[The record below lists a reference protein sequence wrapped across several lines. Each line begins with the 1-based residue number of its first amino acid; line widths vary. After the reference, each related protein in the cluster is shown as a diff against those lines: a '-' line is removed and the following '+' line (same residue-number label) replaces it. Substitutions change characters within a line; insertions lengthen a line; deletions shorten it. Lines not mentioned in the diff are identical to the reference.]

1 METMPATTSA
11 GVQLP
16 AVELAGVTWSDAVEA
31 YLTNASRS
39 GSEHTR
45 RAYRRRLEAFADA
58 ELVMGERQLA
68 PIRTLGDVTPAHLMA
83 WRAHVMETMRPGSQG
98 QAIAALRGFMRWT
111 GAQGMHGVP
120 SDTWRETLRMPPA
133 HEPRPYSVLTDAEIV
148 RLFDAVDTAT
158 TAKGQARSAERR
170 QRDTAILAVMLGAG
184 LRAAEVVALE
194 VRDVAAG
201 EGGVVLA
208 VAGKGGKRREVP
220 IREDVAR
227 PILRYLHTTGRRL
240 GDAGALFTREGDR
253 TGGYLTTRTVGMLT
267 AQYADAA
274 GIEAARAFSPHACRH
289 TYAVRAARE
298 GLTVAALRRALGHSS
313 VATTGRY
320 LDHIALADLR
330 DSLPN
335 LPTRESVGG

>member
-1 METMPATTSA
+1 MVWA
-11 GVQLP
+11 
-16 AVELAGVTWSDAVEA
+16 DAVEA

-45 RAYRRRLEAFADA
+45 RAYKRRLEAFAEA
-58 ELVMGERQLA
+58 SLEVGEHRLA
-68 PIRTLGDVTPAHLMA
+68 PVLRLGDVTPAHLMA
-83 WRAHVMETMRPGSQG
+83 WRVHVMEHMSEGSRG

-111 GAQGMHGVP
+111 GAQGLHAVP

-148 RLFDAVDTAT
+148 RLFEAVEAGT
-158 TAKGQARSAERR
+158 TAKGAPRSRERR
-170 QRDTAILAVMLGAG
+170 ERDGAMLAVMLGAG

-201 EGGVVLA
+201 EGGVVLS

-220 IREDVAR
+220 IREDVAA
-227 PILRYLHTTGRRL
+227 PVLRYLHTTGRRL
-240 GDAGALFTREGDR
+240 GDRGALFLREGDR
-253 TGGYLTTRTVGMLT
+253 TGRHLTTRTVGLLT
-267 AQYADAA
+267 AEYARRA

-298 GLTVAALRRALGHSS
+298 GLTVAALRKALGHSS

-320 LDHIALADLR
+320 LDHIGLADLR
-330 DSLPN
+330 DNLPD
-335 LPTRESVGG
+335 LPTRESVGA

>member
-1 METMPATTSA
+1 MDT
-11 GVQLP
+11 LP
-16 AVELAGVTWSDAVEA
+16 ANVNPAGEVAALGAAGMMWADAVEA

-45 RAYRRRLEAFADA
+45 RAYRRRLEAFGTAPL
-58 ELVMGERQLA
+58 EVGEHRLPA
-68 PIRTLGDVTPAHLMA
+68 IHTLGDVTPAHLMA
-83 WRAHVMETMRPGSQG
+83 WRGHVMSTMPEGSRG
-98 QAIAALRGFMRWT
+98 QAIAALRGFMRWA
-111 GAQGMHGVP
+111 GAQGLHAVP
-120 SDTWRETLRMPPA
+120 SDAWRETLRMPPA

-148 RLFDAVDTAT
+148 RLFEAVEAAT
-158 TAKGQARSAERR
+158 TAKGQPRSRERR
-170 QRDTAILAVMLGAG
+170 ERDRAILAVMLGAG

-208 VAGKGGKRREVP
+208 VTGKGGKRRDVP
-220 IREDVAR
+220 IRGDVAG
-227 PILRYLHTTGRRL
+227 PVLRYIHTTGRRL
-240 GDAGALFTREGDR
+240 GDRGPLFTREGDR
-253 TGGYLTTRTVGMLT
+253 TGKGLTTRTVGMLT
-267 AQYADAA
+267 AEYAAAA

-320 LDHIALADLR
+320 LDHIGLADLR
-330 DSLPN
+330 ENLPD
-335 LPTRESVGG
+335 LPTRESVGA